1 MPTSSFADGWAF
13 KNNVN
18 IRTHRNLQDRLQAA
32 RLLLD
37 RSPQCPVVVDTMED
51 QSSHRY
57 AALPERLYVL
67 QEGRILYKV
76 TGDPGPRKGT
86 GRKGFVAGRAT
97 FTLLPAHLPAVW
109 PAASP
114 LLTGLCV

>member
-1 MPTSSFADGWAF
+1 M
-13 KNNVN
+13 N

-37 RSPQCPVVVDTMED
+37 RSPQCPVVVDTMEN
-51 QSSHRY
+51 QSSQRY

-76 TGDPGPRKGT
+76 TRGTGPRKGT
-86 GRKGFVAGRAT
+86 GRKGFVAGR
-97 FTLLPAHLPAVW
+97 PAFPSPPSHLPAM
-109 PAASP
+109 
-114 LLTGLCV
+114 